1 MTVILD
7 KVSLQAGGK
16 HLIDH
21 LEMTVEPGQCWF
33 VYGRNGVG
41 KTTLLK
47 TMAGLQKPESG
58 CIVLG
63 DLVLPEWEPRELA
76 KRRAYLPQAQGDTF
90 GFTVMETVLAARFP
104 YQTGYLGDSAD
115 DIEKAVSALKRLEV
129 FHLAERDIRTL
140 SGGER
145 QRVAVAALL
154 AQDTPLMLLDEP
166 ASALDLSHQASL
178 LGLIRELCREKNKAV
193 VMVVHDLNMA
203 WDVASHVLL
212 LHGNGLWEA
221 GKREAMMCTEKLSE
235 CLQFPVQTVLHGDR
249 MVFVSY

>member
-1 MTVILD
+1 MTMILNN
-7 KVSLQAGGK
+7 VCLQAGNK
-16 HLIDH
+16 CLVDH
-21 LEMTVEPGQCWF
+21 LEMTVEPRQCWF

-47 TMAGLQKPESG
+47 TMAGLQKPDSG
-58 CIVLG
+58 DIVLD
-63 DLVLPEWEPRELA
+63 DLVLVEWQARALA
-76 KRRAYLPQAQGDTF
+76 RKRAYLPQVQGDTF

-104 YQTGYLGDSAD
+104 YQTGYLGDSVD
-115 DIEKAVSALKRLEV
+115 DIGKAVSALERLEV
-129 FHLAERDIRTL
+129 FHLADRDIRTL

-145 QRVAVAALL
+145 QRVAVASIL

-178 LGLIRELCREKNKAV
+178 MGLIRELCREQNKAV
-193 VMVVHDLNMA
+193 VMIVHDLNMA

-212 LHGNGLWEA
+212 LHGNGRWEA
-221 GKREAMMCTEKLSE
+221 GKREAMMCAEKLSE

-249 MVFVSY
+249 TVFISF

>member
-1 MTVILD
+1 MTMIIDNVC
-7 KVSLQAGGK
+7 LQAGGK
-16 HLIDH
+16 RLIDH
-21 LEMTVEPGQCWF
+21 LEMTIEAGQCWF

-47 TMAGLQKPESG
+47 AIAGLQKPDSG
-58 CIVLG
+58 HIVLD
-63 DLVLPEWEPRELA
+63 DLVLREWQARALA
-76 KRRAYLPQAQGDTF
+76 KKRAYLPQAQGDTF

-104 YQTGYLGDSAD
+104 YQKGFLGDSTG
-115 DIEKAVSALKRLEV
+115 DIEKAVWALKRLEV
-129 FHLAERDIRTL
+129 FHLADRDIRTL

-145 QRVAVAALL
+145 QRVAVASLL

-178 LGLIRELCREKNKAV
+178 LGLIRELCRKQNKAV

-212 LHGNGLWEA
+212 LHGNGRWEA
-221 GKREAMMCTEKLSE
+221 GSREAMMCTEKLSE
-235 CLQFPVQTVLHGDR
+235 CLQFPVQTVSHGDR
-249 MVFVSY
+249 TVFVSY

>member
-1 MTVILD
+1 MTMILEN
-7 KVSLQAGGK
+7 VCLEAGGRR
-16 HLIDH
+16 LVDH

-33 VYGRNGVG
+33 VYGCNGVG

-47 TMAGLQKPESG
+47 TMAGLQKPDSG
-58 CIVLG
+58 CIVLD
-63 DLVLPEWEPRELA
+63 DLVLPEWQARALA
-76 KRRAYLPQAQGDTF
+76 RKRAYLPQAQEDTF

-104 YQTGYLGDSAD
+104 YQTGYLGDSAG
-115 DIEKAVSALKRLEV
+115 DIEKAVSALERLEV
-129 FHLAERDIRTL
+129 FHLAGRDIRTL

-145 QRVAVAALL
+145 QRVAVASML

-178 LGLIRELCREKNKAV
+178 LGLIRELCRERNKAV
-193 VMVVHDLNMA
+193 VMIVHDLNMA

-221 GKREAMMCTEKLSE
+221 GKREAMMCAEKLST
-235 CLQFPVQTVLHGDR
+235 CLQFPVQTVLHEDR
-249 MVFVSY
+249 TVFVSY